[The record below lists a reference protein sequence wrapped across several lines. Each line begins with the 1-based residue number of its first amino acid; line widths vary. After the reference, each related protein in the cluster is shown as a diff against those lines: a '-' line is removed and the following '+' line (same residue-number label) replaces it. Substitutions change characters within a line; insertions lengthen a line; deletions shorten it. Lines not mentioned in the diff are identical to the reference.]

1 MITLVAMFI
10 VVGCVDL
17 DEVWSE
23 IDSLIKQNTEQAKE
37 LEEQK
42 GRFTQLEQL
51 LGSLE
56 LLSGYANSEI
66 GSIKGLV
73 DALTNKLSVVSY
85 KELDDKSGYEL
96 TMSDGSKIVLKHGT
110 DGAAGMDGK
119 DGADGNDG
127 VDGVTPE
134 ISVKLHDDGLLYWT
148 LNGEFLLDAEG
159 NMIPAQ
165 PKDGKDGLDGKDGA
179 DGAQG
184 TPGKDGKDGAD
195 GAQGATGAPGKDGI
209 TPLLRVNSNLYWE
222 MSLDG
227 GKTWQLVRDANNNP
241 ISAQGPQGIQG
252 PAGQQGTAGTQGA
265 QGPAGPAGEKGDPGK
280 DGDANLTIT
289 ETDTAFI
296 IIYLGATF
304 TIPKAPPPFNPLTLV
319 AANNVNT
326 AGDGFVTDLTAC
338 SGSGYFTYNNAV
350 NLFTNITISE
360 KQYHLPSKEEWKSIV
375 PDSNTWVK
383 FTTDN
388 ASYDD
393 VDETVTVKT
402 DIITM
407 KSDYRTGVEG
417 VTYALRYKGTDMVS
431 AWKYEYIADPGK
443 QTTHMK
449 ITSRSLKGQP
459 SVTVDDIKLASFWSN
474 NADNDVTRCL
484 PAGGTCMNYGFGGDM
499 LSGVGTNGYFISST
513 KDSSNYSYLLFSSQQ
528 SQYALGSVQSFYEVK
543 INVRL
548 FETIN

>member
-10 VVGCVDL
+10 VGGCVDL

-56 LLSGYANSEI
+56 LLSSYANSEI
-66 GSIKGLV
+66 GSIKGLI

-110 DGAAGMDGK
+110 DGAAGKDGK

-165 PKDGKDGLDGKDGA
+165 PKDGKDGVDGKDGA

-265 QGPAGPAGEKGDPGK
+265 QGPTGPAGEKGDPGK
-280 DGDANLTIT
+280 NGDANLTIT

-319 AANNVNT
+319 ATNNVNT

-350 NLFTNITISE
+350 NQFTTITIGE

-474 NADNDVTRCL
+474 NADNDVIRCF
-484 PAGGTCMNYGFGGDM
+484 PAGGQQQVFWGSTQTLGA
-499 LSGVGTNGYFISST
+499 GTNGYFISST

-528 SQYALGSVQSFYEVK
+528 SQYALGAVQSFYEVK

>member
-56 LLSGYANSEI
+56 LLSSYANLEI

-110 DGAAGMDGK
+110 DGAAGKDGK

-165 PKDGKDGLDGKDGA
+165 PEDGKDGVDGKDGA

-265 QGPAGPAGEKGDPGK
+265 QGPTGPAGEKGDPGK
-280 DGDANLTIT
+280 NGDANLTIT

-319 AANNVNT
+319 ATNNVNT

-350 NLFTNITISE
+350 NQFTTITIGE

-431 AWKYEYIADPGK
+431 AWKYEYSPDPNK

-484 PAGGTCMNYGFGGDM
+484 PAGGQQQVFWGSTQTLGA
-499 LSGVGTNGYFISST
+499 GTNGYFISST
-513 KDSSNYSYLLFSSQQ
+513 KDSSYYSYLLFSAQQ
-528 SQYALGSVQSFYEVK
+528 AQYALEPVQSFYEVK